1 MARSKERQQSAAYF
15 AKAKEDNAR
24 GKQEI
29 EDQERIKAEAAAAAD
44 EAEEGGE
51 ADESS
56 TPEAEVEDDD
66 PFALGKRL
74 KVHSN

>member
-1 MARSKERQQSAAYF
+1 M
-15 AKAKEDNAR
+15 R

-29 EDQERIKAEAAAAAD
+29 EDQERAKAEAETSAASVAD
-44 EAEEGGE
+44 EAAQGGE
-51 ADESS
+51 ADDSS
-56 TPEAEVEDDD
+56 SAAADLVDD

>member
-1 MARSKERQQSAAYF
+1 M
-15 AKAKEDNAR
+15 R

-29 EDQERIKAEAAAAAD
+29 EDQERAKAEAETSAASVAD
-44 EAEEGGE
+44 EAAQGGE

-56 TPEAEVEDDD
+56 SAAADDDD